1 MNIKDKL
8 SDITCMATS
17 TELLSPNITFFAN
30 KQALIQGCKGVLEY
44 NESSVRIN
52 CGKLV
57 VKFVGEN
64 LSIKALNLDQ
74 IEVSGDIINF
84 EFLG

>member
-1 MNIKDKL
+1 MNIKDKI
-8 SDITCMATS
+8 SDITSLAVS
-17 TELLSPNITFFAN
+17 TELLTPNITFFAN
-30 KQALIQGCKGVLEY
+30 KQALIQGSKGILEY
-44 NESSVRIN
+44 NDSSVRIN

-74 IEVSGDIINF
+74 IEVCGDIISF
-84 EFLG
+84 EFLT